1 MRADVVAF
9 ERAAAVR
16 GAARGWRKAGA
27 IDEGTESLIRS
38 EYPDPRLLLSWVW
51 RVLTFV
57 LVTAI
62 VLGIFL
68 ALAVGGIR
76 GETGLAVLCLFVGG
90 ACAVAA
96 ELQEGSPPLAKRGGA
111 GATAFWACVLVT
123 VGGAILVDRASA
135 SHWDVVEDAAL
146 LLSTLSWGAAFW
158 RWRSPVHAVFSAA
171 SLFLFVGR
179 LPSGRLIWIVAGAA
193 LSALAGRHL
202 DDSRWSPSRR
212 AAAAALLVIGLGAV
226 YGAANYGSV
235 ETQWI
240 EKMRAAYARSA
251 SPSVS
256 SLVASE
262 VATALM
268 PLAVLAWGIR
278 SRRTFLIDAGIVL
291 SALSFITLRHYVHI
305 APLWAILAGAG
316 AILLGI
322 ALLLS
327 RWLARG
333 PWKERGGFTAEPL
346 FFDEAG
352 ARLLQVVPVAATLTP
367 SAPPPA
373 DKGFTPGGG
382 SYGGGGASVRF

>member
-16 GAARGWRKAGA
+16 GAARGWRRAGA
-27 IDEGTESLIRS
+27 IDEKSEFLVRK
-38 EYPDPRLLLSWVW
+38 EYPDPRLLPTRVW

-76 GETGLAVLCLFVGG
+76 GETGLALLCLFVGG
-90 ACAVAA
+90 ACIVAA
-96 ELQEGSPPLAKRGGA
+96 ELQERSPPLARRGGA

-123 VGGAILVDRASA
+123 VGGAVLVAKASA

-146 LLSTLSWGAAFW
+146 LLSALSWGAAFW

-171 SLFLFVGR
+171 SFFFLLGR
-179 LPSGRLIWIVAGAA
+179 LQSGRLLWIVAGAA
-193 LSALAGRHL
+193 VSALAGRHL

-212 AAAAALLVIGLGAV
+212 TAAAALLVIGLVAV
-226 YGAANYGSV
+226 YGAANYWSV

-240 EKMRAAYARSA
+240 ERLRAAYARSA
-251 SPSVS
+251 SPSIA

-268 PLAVLAWGIR
+268 PVAVLAWGIR
-278 SRRTFLIDAGIVL
+278 SRRTFLIDAGILFLAL
-291 SALSFITLRHYVHI
+291 SAITLRHYVHI
-305 APLWAILAGAG
+305 AALWAVLAVAGAL
-316 AILLGI
+316 ILGV
-322 ALLLS
+322 ALALERWLS
-327 RWLARG
+327 RG
-333 PWKERGGFTAEPL
+333 PGKERGGFTAEPL
-346 FFDEAG
+346 LSDEAG

-382 SYGGGGASVRF
+382 SYGGGGASARF